1 MMAISVNGQ
10 PRTTPT
16 ALTIADLVEEL
27 TGVRVTSDGGV
38 PDGTTFG
45 IAVAVNAFV
54 IPRAGWAREELA
66 DGDAVEIVSATQGG

>member
-1 MMAISVNGQ
+1 MMTITVNGQ
-10 PRTTPT
+10 PRSTRTG
-16 ALTIADLVEEL
+16 LTVSDLVEEL
-27 TGVRVTSDGGV
+27 TGVRVTNEGEV

-66 DGDAVEIVSATQGG
+66 DGDAIEVVSATQGG